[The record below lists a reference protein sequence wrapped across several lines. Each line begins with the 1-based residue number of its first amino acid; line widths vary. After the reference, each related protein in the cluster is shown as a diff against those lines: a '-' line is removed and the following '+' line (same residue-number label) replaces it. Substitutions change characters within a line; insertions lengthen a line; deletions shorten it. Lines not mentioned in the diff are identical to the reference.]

1 MSNAIA
7 TFNFQSNQ
15 LRTIK
20 GADGE
25 PWFVLADVCA
35 VLELSNPSM
44 VASRLDD
51 DERAKFNLGRQG
63 EATIINESGLYAV
76 YRLPII
82 KSSFVDLAI
91 KAPVLL
97 LAALIARAIFL

>member
-1 MSNAIA
+1 MTITVTSVLLTIA
-7 TFNFQSNQ
+7 
-15 LRTIK
+15 
-20 GADGE
+20 
-25 PWFVLADVCA
+25 FVLFGY
-35 VLELSNPSM
+35 VL
-44 VASRLDD
+44 
-51 DERAKFNLGRQG
+51 F
-63 EATIINESGLYAV
+63 

>member
-20 GADGE
+20 G
-25 PWFVLADVCA
+25 ADVCA

-51 DERAKFNLGRQG
+51 DERAKFNLGCQG
-63 EATIINESGLYAV
+63 EATIINESGLDDDE
-76 YRLPII
+76 
-82 KSSFVDLAI
+82 KGVDKIDTLGGSN
-91 KAPVLL
+91 P
-97 LAALIARAIFL
+97 